1 MQKLFPENAT
11 ILLLGDSILAQENW
25 SKWLGRLDISNQAY
39 GGAITQQIRWNIGKG
54 FPEKTKLVILNGGIN
69 DLFSG
74 VPVEHILDNY
84 AFFIQQSKK
93 QSIQL
98 IINSCIYTENQ
109 AEINQKVKELN
120 EGLLRLC
127 NREKIPFCD
136 INTKLSENGFLLS
149 AYSIDGVH
157 LQKNAYQVWSE
168 MLLEL
173 ITSTP

>member
-11 ILLLGDSILAQENW
+11 ILILGDSILAQENW
-25 SKWLGRLDISNQAY
+25 SKWLERLDISNQAY

-74 VPVEHILDNY
+74 VPVEHILENY

-93 QSIQL
+93 QSIRL

-109 AEINQKVKELN
+109 AEINQKVKVLN
-120 EGLLRLC
+120 EGLLKLC
-127 NREKIPFCD
+127 KEEHVYYCD
-136 INTKLSENGFLLS
+136 INQKLSQDGFLLS
-149 AYSIDGVH
+149 EYSLDGVH
-157 LQKNAYQVWSE
+157 LKPTAYQIWSE
-168 MLLEL
+168 MLKALL
-173 ITSTP
+173 